1 MKKLALI
8 ALVLALAGS
17 ALPAAAAELGKTFFQ
32 GKTIVL
38 NDDGTWKNSDET
50 SAAPVTPAATPTASG
65 QDVCNTAKL
74 VPVKYCVDSGYWV
87 QAEKPTPDYET
98 FYNNT
103 NGSLYFGLITE
114 GLPLTKD
121 FFRNSILDNAG
132 AVAKGGRDGVKVIED
147 KTVQLGSD
155 TWNYLEYSIDID
167 GMVFRYSNYYTSVG
181 DKGSIQVLFFTLDT
195 VFETYRKDME
205 KVANTVAIVY

>member
-1 MKKLALI
+1 MKKLAL
-8 ALVLALAGS
+8 AALALALTGY
-17 ALPAAAAELGKTFFQ
+17 ALPSAAAELGKTFFQ
-32 GKTIVL
+32 GKTIII
-38 NDDGTWKNSDET
+38 NDDGTWRHADEA
-50 SAAPVTPAATPTASG
+50 SSTPAGTPG
-65 QDVCNTAKL
+65 QEICKNAQL
-74 VPVKYCVDSGYWV
+74 VPVKFCIDSGFWIEA
-87 QAEKPTPDYET
+87 QKPTPEYES
-98 FYNNT
+98 FYNNS
-103 NGSLYFGLITE
+103 NSSLFFGLITE

-132 AVAKGGRDGVKVIED
+132 QVAKGGREGVKVIED

-195 VFETYRKDME
+195 VFETYRKDMD
-205 KVANTVAIVY
+205 KVAQTVTIVY

>member
-8 ALVLALAGS
+8 ALVLAFAGS

-38 NDDGTWKNSDET
+38 NDDGTWKNANET
-50 SAAPVTPAATPTASG
+50 SATPTATPAGTPG
-65 QDVCNTAKL
+65 QELCKSAQL
-74 VPVKYCVDSGYWV
+74 VPVKFCLDSGYWIEA
-87 QAEKPTPDYET
+87 QKPTPDYES
-98 FYNNT
+98 FYNNA

-114 GLPLTKD
+114 GLPLTRD

-132 AVAKGGRDGVKVIED
+132 AVAKGGREGVKIHED

-181 DKGSIQVLFFTLDT
+181 DKGSIQVLFFTLDS
-195 VFETYRKDME
+195 VFENYRKDME

>member
-1 MKKLALI
+1 MKKF
-8 ALVLALAGS
+8 ALVALALAMAGS
-17 ALPAAAAELGKTFFQ
+17 ATPSYAAELGKTFFQ

-38 NDDGTWKNSDET
+38 DDNGTWTYGEGTQQAS
-50 SAAPVTPAATPTASG
+50 ATPSQYAVES
-65 QDVCNTAKL
+65 CKTAKL
-74 VPVKYCVDSGYWV
+74 VPVNFCLDTSYWTET
-87 QAEKPTPDYET
+87 EKPTPDYES

-114 GLPLTKD
+114 GLPLTRD

-132 AVAKGGRDGVKVIED
+132 HVAKGGRDGVKVIED
-147 KTVQLGSD
+147 KTVTLGSD

-195 VFETYRKDME
+195 VFETYRKDIE
-205 KVANTVAIVY
+205 KVANTVKIVY